1 MRSTSRSVG
10 SLLGLVPGL
19 KAISVQL
26 DLIAAMQQACTKA
39 LPKPLSEHVRVA
51 FLDGQTLVLEVDSG
65 VLAARVKHLAARL
78 LATMRPAFPQLT
90 GIRCEVRM
98 PHRTRVRQ
106 GRIRRIEPTGKAAL
120 TQLAGSL
127 PGGELKAAVERLLQG
142 QARSDRE
149 NEALQ
154 GEEGESHRSDD

>member
-1 MRSTSRSVG
+1 
-10 SLLGLVPGL
+10 
-19 KAISVQL
+19 
-26 DLIAAMQQACTKA
+26 
-39 LPKPLSEHVRVA
+39 
-51 FLDGQTLVLEVDSG
+51 
-65 VLAARVKHLAARL
+65 
-78 LATMRPAFPQLT
+78 
-90 GIRCEVRM
+90 M